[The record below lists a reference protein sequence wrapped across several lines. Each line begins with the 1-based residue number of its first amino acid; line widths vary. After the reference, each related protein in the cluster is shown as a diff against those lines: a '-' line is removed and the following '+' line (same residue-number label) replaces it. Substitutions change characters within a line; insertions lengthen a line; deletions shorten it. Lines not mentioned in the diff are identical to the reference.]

1 MIRRPPRSTRTG
13 TLFPDTT
20 LCRSRPR
27 LASGTE
33 SALMTSPW
41 KAPLLRRWCAQ
52 RTHLWRLW
60 LVVRPPVVVGAS
72 ALAELA
78 RALGRGGD
86 GLEEGGAT
94 AARPEGA
101 QRADARR
108 AGKECV
114 RPRRSRWPRYPKKK

>member
-1 MIRRPPRSTRTG
+1 M
-13 TLFPDTT
+13 TLEA
-20 LCRSRPR
+20 LRRPR

-60 LVVRPPVVVGAS
+60 LVVRPAAVVGAS

-86 GLEEGGAT
+86 GFEEGGAD
-94 AARPEGA
+94 AARLEGA
-101 QRADARR
+101 QTRGRGPARR
-108 AGKECV
+108 RHRGD
-114 RPRRSRWPRYPKKK
+114 RT